1 MLLTLFCLHMLIVI
15 VYFMYTLYTE
25 EVLPIVLYE

>member
-15 VYFMYTLYTE
+15 VYFMYKLYTE